1 MTEENVYVEKKS
13 KKRKVFDYVMI
24 TAASLV
30 YAVGISLF
38 LDPNDLAPGG
48 LTGICIIANRL
59 SGIETGSLIF
69 IFNIPLI
76 LLAIWKFGWKF
87 MLSTAYTITL
97 VSFFTNLLSPIGA
110 VTQEP
115 ILAAMAGSILVALG
129 IGVIFRAG
137 STTGGTDIIVKLL
150 KIKYQHLKTG
160 FLFFLL
166 DLIIV
171 TASGLIFR
179 NLNTALYAL
188 IAVMLMAVVL
198 DVVLYGTDEAKMIF
212 IISDKPTEITYR
224 LLEEIDI
231 GVTYLQ
237 GEGAYSSQDKKVI
250 MCVLKKQQ
258 APRVEEIV
266 KQEDPKAF
274 MIVTHATEI
283 YGEGYKNL
291 FSEKL

>member
-87 MLSTAYTITL
+87 MLSTAYTITM
-97 VSFFTNLLSPIGA
+97 VSFFTNLLSPVGA

-171 TASGLIFR
+171 TVSGLIFR

-212 IISDKPTEITYR
+212 IISDKPGEITYR

>member
-1 MTEENVYVEKKS
+1 MTQENVYVEKKS

>member
-13 KKRKVFDYVMI
+13 KKRKVFEYVMI

-87 MLSTAYTITL
+87 MLSTAYTITM
-97 VSFFTNLLSPIGA
+97 VSFFTNLLSPVGA

-171 TASGLIFR
+171 TVSGLIFR

-212 IISDKPTEITYR
+212 IISDKPGEITYR